1 MKPTKS
7 APHLWLALGAS
18 LLLASCVSP
27 PKDEA
32 RFKVVDEK
40 SLGLKEAQS
49 PRVQSGWWKVFGD
62 DQLNHLIDESLAN
75 NPSLNEAL
83 VRVRVAHAQAI
94 AAGAATRPG
103 VSLDGD
109 ETRQRLSENYIYP
122 PAEAGFG
129 IAGGDV
135 VWMGQLTANLSWDL
149 DFWGHQS
156 NLVHQAKAKVA
167 AAELDNFSARL
178 ALSGAIAQSYVELYH
193 AYILADI
200 ATQNEKQ
207 RETLLKL
214 TKNRVNVG
222 LDTQVELRIA
232 EAALPQAKNARLQ
245 AENQRDLAIHN
256 LAALSGHGADIY
268 ASIGRPQLAP
278 DATLPM
284 PEELTLDLLSRR
296 PDILA
301 AKVRV
306 DAATAGRA
314 AAKAAFYPDINLKAF
329 VGFQAVGL
337 DKLLKSESL
346 IYGAGPALHLPL
358 FDSQR
363 LKASYFG
370 ATAEL
375 DGAIASYNDT
385 VLKAI
390 RDVADQLSRNQSLKQ
405 QLVHA
410 KQTLDATE
418 AAYKLA
424 EHRYDAGLSSQ
435 IAVLNVESNLLNAR
449 RDFASLSTQLLIT
462 RVTLLLT
469 LGGSFDPT
477 TNPVTGQIP
486 SVNSPDLT
494 TGALISNNLAV
505 K

>member
-1 MKPTKS
+1 MKSTNF
-7 APHLWLALGAS
+7 APPLWLALGTS

-32 RFKVVDEK
+32 RLTVIDGK
-40 SLGLKEAQS
+40 SLGLSESQS
-49 PRVQSGWWKVFGD
+49 PRIQSGWWKVFGD
-62 DQLNHLIDESLAN
+62 SQLNHLIDESLAN
-75 NPSLNEAL
+75 NPSLSEAL
-83 VRVRVAHAQAI
+83 VRIRLAQAQAI
-94 AAGAATRPG
+94 ATGAATRPG

-122 PAEAGFG
+122 PAVAGFG

-135 VWMGQLTANLSWDL
+135 VWMGQLTANLSWNL

-200 ATQNEKQ
+200 AKQNEHQ
-207 RETLLKL
+207 RESLLKL
-214 TKNRVNVG
+214 TQHRVNVG
-222 LDTQVELRIA
+222 LDNQVELKIA
-232 EAALPQAKNARLQ
+232 EAALPQVRNVLLQ
-245 AENQRDLAIHN
+245 AENQRDLAVHN
-256 LAALSGHGADIY
+256 LAALSGHGANIY
-268 ASIGRPQLAP
+268 ASIGRPQLSP
-278 DATLPM
+278 DVTLPL
-284 PEELTLDLLSRR
+284 PNELTLDLLSRR

-306 DAATAGRA
+306 EAATAGRT

-337 DKLLKSESL
+337 DKLLDSGSL
-346 IYGAGPALHLPL
+346 IYGAGPALHLPI

-363 LKASYFG
+363 LKAGYFG

-375 DGAIASYNDT
+375 DGAIASYNDA

-390 RDVADQLSRNQSLKQ
+390 RDVADQLSRNQSLNQ

-410 KQTLDATE
+410 RQTLEATE

-424 EHRYDAGLSSQ
+424 EQRYQAGLSSQ
-435 IAVLNVESNLLNAR
+435 LAVLNVESNLLNAR
-449 RDFASLSTQLLIT
+449 RDLVSLKTQLLIT

-477 TNPVTGQIP
+477 TNPVTGQPP
-486 SVNSPDLT
+486 SLIKNSLV
-494 TGALISNNLAV
+494 SNNLAV
-505 K
+505 N